1 MAKPVKG
8 TYSTGLKVGTLVKQE
23 DWWWELNKHF
33 WESEQST
40 TTSPST
46 TQVGGSHYKHF
57 KIQPYK
63 FCYENNL
70 NNLQSEVISYVARY
84 PFKWKDNVTKQIE
97 DLEKAKHS
105 IELLIELIKN
115 ESN

>member
-1 MAKPVKG
+1 MDNTTKGSFSTVKP
-8 TYSTGLKVGTLVKQE
+8 GTLVKQE
-23 DWWWELNKHF
+23 DWWELNKHF
-33 WESEQST
+33 WT
-40 TTSPST
+40 MDVPDTASPST

-105 IELLIELIKN
+105 IDLLIELIKN

>member
-1 MAKPVKG
+1 MDNWEQN
-8 TYSTGLKVGTLVKQE
+8 KQ
-23 DWWWELNKHF
+23 F
-33 WESEQST
+33 WEEGNLTEQVKAS
-40 TTSPST
+40 SR
-46 TQVGGSHYKHF
+46 QVGGTHYQHF
-57 KIQPYK
+57 KIQPYQ

>member
-1 MAKPVKG
+1 MDN
-8 TYSTGLKVGTLVKQE
+8 YFS
-23 DWWWELNKHF
+23 WEQNKHF
-33 WESEQST
+33 WESGLST
-40 TTSPST
+40 PTSPST

-84 PFKWKDNVTKQIE
+84 PFKWKDNVAKQIE

>member
-1 MAKPVKG
+1 MDS
-8 TYSTGLKVGTLVKQE
+8 YII
-23 DWWWELNKHF
+23 WEINKRF
-33 WESEQST
+33 LEEGKLTKASE
-40 TTSPST
+40 
-46 TQVGGSHYKHF
+46 TQVGGTHYQHF
-57 KIQPYK
+57 KIQPYQ

-84 PFKWKDNVTKQIE
+84 PFKWKDNIDKQIE

-115 ESN
+115 EFN